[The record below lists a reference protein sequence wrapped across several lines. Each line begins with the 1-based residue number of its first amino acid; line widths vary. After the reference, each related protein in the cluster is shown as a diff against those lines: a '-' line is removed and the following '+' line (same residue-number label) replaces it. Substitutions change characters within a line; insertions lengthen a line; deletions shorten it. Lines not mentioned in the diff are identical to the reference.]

1 MATRSEWRVERTE
14 ASGEHGMVAAKTS
27 QAAEAGAAVLARGG
41 NAVDAAVTTAF
52 AAGVAEPWMNGLGGG
67 GFLVAYLAE
76 REEAVVIEYP
86 VIAPLSA
93 TPDMYTP
100 APKGTPAAYH
110 WDAMVD
116 DANVIGHRSVSVP
129 GTVAGLAL
137 ALEKYGTITLAEAIA
152 PAIVLAEEGIP
163 VTWQT
168 SYWISRDH
176 ANLRNY
182 PEAARIFCDEG
193 GSPLFARSLAGIPTL
208 RQPELAATLRTI
220 SDEGPRAFYEGEF
233 AERAAQHLS
242 EHGAG
247 YTVEDFARYQAWE
260 SKPIK
265 VAYNGAD
272 LWTVGGPSG
281 GTTMAQSLLLLNG
294 LDLGGREHNGAEA
307 IHLMTEAFRIAFADR
322 YAYLAD
328 PSQVDVPYEALLSK
342 GYLDARREEITDRA
356 GHLKPGSRSALGL
369 KHHLEPTPID
379 RSRGGCTTHLS
390 TSDRFGNVVSLTQTL
405 LNGFGSRVVIPG
417 TGVLMNNGMMWFDP
431 IPGRPNSIAGGKIG
445 LANMAPVVVSE
456 NGKATAAIGS
466 SGGRRI
472 INCNAQ
478 IVMNVVDHGLSIQDA
493 VSAPRIDASTPE
505 LLVDVRIPESTC
517 EELARRGHRVKA
529 MDERLLFWEF
539 ASPACTEIKP
549 DGGHRGGVDPLYFL
563 ASAVGVD

>member
-1 MATRSEWRVERTE
+1 MATRSEWRVERSE
-14 ASGEHGMVAAKTS
+14 AAGARGMTAAKTS
-27 QAAEAGAAVLARGG
+27 QAAEAGAAVLAHGG

-52 AAGVAEPWMNGLGGG
+52 AAGVVEPWMNGLGGG
-67 GFLVAYLAE
+67 GFLVAYLAD
-76 REEAVVIEYP
+76 RQEAVVIEYP

-100 APKGTPAAYH
+100 APKGTPASYH

-137 ALEKYGTITLAEAIA
+137 ALEKYGTITLAEAVA
-152 PAIVLAEEGIP
+152 PTIVLAEEGYS
-163 VTWQT
+163 VTWET

-182 PEAARIFCDEG
+182 PEAYRIFCDEG
-193 GSPLFARSLAGIPTL
+193 GSPLFAKSLAGIPVL
-208 RQPELAATLRTI
+208 RQPDLAATLRTI
-220 SDEGPRAFYEGEF
+220 ADQGPRAFYEGEF
-233 AERAAQHLS
+233 TEKAVAHLD

-247 YTVEDFARYQAWE
+247 YVREDFARYQAWE

-272 LWTVGGPSG
+272 VWTVGGPSG
-281 GTTMAQSLLLLNG
+281 GTTLAESLLLLQG
-294 LDLGGREHNGAEA
+294 LDLGGRERNGVEA
-307 IHLMTEAFRIAFADR
+307 LHLMTEAFRIAFADR

-328 PSQVDVPYEALLSK
+328 PSQVEVPYEALLAK

-356 GHLKPGSRSALGL
+356 GRPQPGSRSALGL
-369 KHHLEPTPID
+369 KHELEPTPID

-390 TSDRFGNVVSLTQTL
+390 TGDRFGNVVSLTQTL

-431 IPGRPNSIAGGKIG
+431 IPGRPNSVAGGKIG
-445 LANMAPVVVSE
+445 LSNMAPLVVSE
-456 NGKATAAIGS
+456 NGRAVAAIGS

-478 IVMNVVDHGLSIQDA
+478 IAMNVIDHDLSIQAA
-493 VSAPRIDASTPE
+493 VSAPRIDASTPD
-505 LLVDVRIPESTC
+505 LLVDERIPETTRD
-517 EELARRGHRVKA
+517 ELARRGHNVRA

-549 DGGHRGGVDPLYFL
+549 DGSHRGGVDPLYFL